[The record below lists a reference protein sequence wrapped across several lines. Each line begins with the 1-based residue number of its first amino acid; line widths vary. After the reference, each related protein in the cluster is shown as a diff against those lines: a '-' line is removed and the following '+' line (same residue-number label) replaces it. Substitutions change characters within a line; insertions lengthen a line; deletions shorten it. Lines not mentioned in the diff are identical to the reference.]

1 MKKSNIITENEICLI
16 DVFTQNNKYQNE
28 TWIKKRRFFKKQEKT
43 NIIGNK
49 CFRSVI

>member
-28 TWIKKRRFFKKQEKT
+28 TWIKKRRFLKNKKKRILSEI
-43 NIIGNK
+43 N
-49 CFRSVI
+49 VLYM